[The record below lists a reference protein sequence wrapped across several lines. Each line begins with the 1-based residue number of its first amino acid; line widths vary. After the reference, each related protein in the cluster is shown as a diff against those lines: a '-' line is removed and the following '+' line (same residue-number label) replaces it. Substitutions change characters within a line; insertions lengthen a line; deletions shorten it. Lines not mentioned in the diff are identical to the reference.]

1 MGNQLVEM
9 QISITTKENSM
20 EVSQKLKNGINL

>member
-1 MGNQLVEM
+1 MGNQLVKM
-9 QISITTKENSM
+9 QISITIKENSM